1 MLKPILVAFLYAYS
15 FVYSF
20 AQPLQFRTLNVK
32 DGLSQGYISSL
43 FQDSRG
49 FVWIGTAFGLN
60 RYDGYECR
68 AYLPNNLD
76 QWSLHANLVFGFAE
90 DKTGLLWMGT
100 ENGLA
105 VMDPYTDRVVHLNAL
120 TKEVA
125 DLKTRKVLVD
135 GNGKI
140 WFSQETPEGTKIYAI
155 ETDASLKNSIRN
167 NLKTPYRL
175 RINVVPLPA
184 DWQGNLRLLFQTS
197 DSTAII
203 ANAKGLF
210 YNINLL
216 NKSIQPVAKTAITS
230 ILPGQSFLLENA
242 THTGG
247 VFIPANVDFS
257 NPMAIDH
264 QNEYFRAFDEKTILL
279 RFSDTKVYEINKVG
293 GTAKEDGSTQ
303 LSTCLNLDQTTSF
316 ARMLDRNG
324 NIWVGT
330 TGDGIRI
337 ISPASKIIQSVFQDV
352 NVYNLTVLPDGKVWP
367 GLYQSDRLLDLPT
380 HQSSAT
386 PWLHTLLKGETVQSV
401 LSVPEENAI
410 YLVINQKGQKL
421 LFARYDLTT
430 RKTQRLTTAIQHY
443 TEAPLYLIKDQS
455 GCIWVAG
462 YQGDI
467 IRYNPQTGA
476 SAVWNI
482 QSQLPAKSPPS
493 LFNIRCMVL
502 DHLGN
507 IWIGNDAGLIKI
519 SQQGLQPDFKAYY
532 NDTQKSPLFRS
543 NGIFCIY
550 PDPADQQILWLGT
563 LGSGLA
569 QFNIARESVH
579 YVEVNPSKANLMIL
593 GIVPDDNNNLWLS
606 TNQGIFCF
614 KPGSNT
620 LFKFNAFDLNF
631 NASAYGKI
639 NNNLMVY
646 GSSNGI
652 ITANPRLLEQ
662 PKNQD
667 YQVCFTNIKVNSALD
682 KHSEKRITLFTPNN
696 EPVLYLSHL
705 ENALTIGFSA
715 PASQNPS
722 DLLYR
727 YRILG
732 ITKNWV
738 ELGNLH
744 VIELV
749 GLQPG
754 QYTLEIQGS
763 NTESN
768 WNEAA
773 VTRAFIHVSPPWFRS
788 NWAYAAYLLLLVL
801 ALYSLYQLDRKRL
814 IRQHENE
821 MNIQELSRLKKI
833 DSFKNRFFAYIAHEF
848 KSPLT
853 IILGINELI
862 NNSDATSKPL
872 LYHDAIRREG
882 NNMLTLIDEMVD
894 VTKIQDNSIQLHYEK
909 IDVVPFVRHFLE
921 AYKPITDTNNII
933 LKWKSPLEALMV
945 DLDTTR
951 TKYIMNNLI
960 SNAIRF
966 TPSGGSISVLV
977 DLIEPQTLALEITD
991 TGTGISEYDLPR
1003 IFDKY
1008 YQADTGSKQAHSFG
1022 LGLSFVKDLVD
1033 LMQGGIAV
1041 TSTVSQG
1048 TTFTIT
1054 LPIQTPSLITPID
1067 ASNHI
1072 RPQESE
1078 EISQELPQNHELP
1091 LLMVVEDNP
1100 AILSYLQICLQT
1112 NFRLI
1117 IARNGA
1123 EGFKVAISEIPDLI
1137 LTDIIMPIMDG
1148 LEMTHQIKT
1157 HQMTSHIPVV
1167 MLSAKNEVNDR
1178 IIGQQ
1183 QGADAYLGKPFNDQV
1198 LLHTLQNLYALQQ
1211 RWKERYAPMGNS
1223 QFDLSQA
1230 SALPENFSATSV
1242 SYTDAFMQAVL
1253 NAIEENYASDQ
1264 FDTTRLCNI
1273 LGISRAQ
1280 LYRKF
1285 TKISDQSVMEI
1296 LRNYRLEKSVELLKN
1311 HPALST
1317 QEIAYRVGI
1326 KEHSH
1331 FSLIFKKR
1339 YNMTPSEM
1347 RKTV

>member
-1 MLKPILVAFLYAYS
+1 MLKTILVAFLYAYS

-20 AQPLQFRTLNVK
+20 AQPLQVRTLNVK

-155 ETDASLKNSIRN
+155 ETDVSLKNSIRN

-210 YNINLL
+210 YNLNLL
-216 NKSIQPVAKTAITS
+216 NKSIQPVSKAAFAS
-230 ILPGQSFLLENA
+230 IIPGQPFLLENA

-247 VFIPANVDFS
+247 VFIPANFDFS

-264 QNEYFRAFDEKTILL
+264 QNEYFKTFDEKTILL
-279 RFSDTKVYEINKVG
+279 SFSDTKVTEIKQVA
-293 GTAKEDGSTQ
+293 GTAEAEGFMQFSTGM
-303 LSTCLNLDQTTSF
+303 NLDQPTSF

-367 GLYQSDRLLDLPT
+367 GIYQSDRLLDLST
-380 HQSSAT
+380 HESSTT
-386 PWLHTLLKGETVQSV
+386 PWQHTLLKDEKVQSV

-410 YLVINQKGQKL
+410 YLVINQNGQKL
-421 LFARYDLTT
+421 LFARYDLTI

-476 SAVWNI
+476 SDVWNI
-482 QSQLPAKSPPS
+482 QSQLPAGSPPA

-502 DHLGN
+502 DHIGN

-519 SQQGLQPDFKAYY
+519 SQTGLQPNFKAYY
-532 NDTQKSPLFRS
+532 NVAQKSPIFRS
-543 NGIFCIY
+543 NGIFCMY
-550 PDPADQQILWLGT
+550 PDPVDEQILWLGT

-569 QFNIARESVH
+569 QFNIAGESVH
-579 YVEVNPSKANLMIL
+579 YVEVNPSKANLMVV
-593 GIVPDDNNNLWLS
+593 GIVPQDNNNLCLG
-606 TNQGIFCF
+606 TNQGIFCL
-614 KPGSNT
+614 KPGNNT
-620 LFKFNAFDLNF
+620 LFKFNEFDFNI
-631 NASAYGKI
+631 NASAFGKTKD
-639 NNNLMVY
+639 NLLVF
-646 GSSNGI
+646 GSSNGL
-652 ITANPRLLEQ
+652 ITVNPLLLQ
-662 PKNQD
+662 HPKNQD
-667 YQVCFTNIKVNSALD
+667 NQVCFTQIKVNSALN
-682 KHSEKRITLFTPNN
+682 KHSEKRIIRFTPNN
-696 EPVLYLSHL
+696 EPELYLSHL

-715 PASQNPS
+715 PATQNPS
-722 DLLYR
+722 NLQYR
-727 YRILG
+727 YRMLG

-738 ELGNLH
+738 ELENIH

-754 QYTLEIQGS
+754 QYTLEIQAS

-768 WNEAA
+768 WNEAV
-773 VTRAFIHVSPPWFRS
+773 VTRAFIHISPPWFRS
-788 NWAYAAYLLLLVL
+788 NWAYAAYLLLLVP

-862 NNSDATSKPL
+862 HKSDAPLKPL
-872 LYHDAIRREG
+872 IYHDAIRREG

-909 IDVVPFVRHFLE
+909 IDVVPFVRHILE
-921 AYKPITDTNNII
+921 AYKPITDINNII
-933 LKWKSPLEALMV
+933 LKWESPFEALMV
-945 DLDTTR
+945 DLDAIR
-951 TKYIMNNLI
+951 TKYILNNLI

-966 TPSGGSISVLV
+966 TPSGGIVSVLV
-977 DLIEPQTLALEITD
+977 DQKEPQALTLEITD
-991 TGTGISEYDLPR
+991 TGTGISEYDLPY

-1008 YQADTGSKQAHSFG
+1008 YQADTGSKNAHSFG

-1033 LMQGGIAV
+1033 LMQGSIAV
-1041 TSTVSQG
+1041 KSTVSQG

-1054 LPIQTPSLITPID
+1054 FPIQSQAVITPIYVSD
-1067 ASNHI
+1067 HI
-1072 RPQESE
+1072 APIESE
-1078 EISQELPQNHELP
+1078 EISPEFSQNNDMP
-1091 LLMVVEDNP
+1091 LLLLVEDNP
-1100 AILSYLQICLQT
+1100 AILSYLQICLQS

-1117 IARNGA
+1117 VARNGE
-1123 EGFKVAISEIPDLI
+1123 EGLKLAISEIPDLI
-1137 LTDIIMPIMDG
+1137 LTDIMMPIMDG

-1157 HQMTSHIPVV
+1157 NQMTSHIPVV

-1183 QGADAYLGKPFNDQV
+1183 QGADAYLGKPFNDQE
-1198 LLHTLQNLYALQQ
+1198 LLYTLQNLYALQQ
-1211 RWKERYAPMGNS
+1211 RWKDRYAHMGNS
-1223 QFDLSQA
+1223 PFDMSQA
-1230 SALPENFSATSV
+1230 SPLKEYFSATSV

-1264 FDTTRLCNI
+1264 FDINRLCI
-1273 LGISRAQ
+1273 LMGISRAQ
-1280 LYRKF
+1280 LYRKLA
-1285 TKISDQSVMEI
+1285 KISDQSVMEI

-1311 HPALST
+1311 HPELNT